1 MLECSTVEYSKGNK
15 NMKIGILTYWWA
27 SDNYG
32 QLLQC
37 YALQKYLR
45 DLGHEAFLIRYNYNN
60 EDIRYKVSFIKR
72 AFRALNPVI
81 FYKHFKN
88 KILLKKTKAA
98 AQFRK
103 FDEFRNRY
111 ILLSAE
117 FYQKYENLKAT
128 SPEADAYIV
137 GSDQVW
143 NFSFADFECVKPV
156 VHAYML
162 DFGANNVKRLSYA
175 ASWGVSAISEELKN
189 EIIPLIRKFDYVA
202 VREQKGLDLCRQCG
216 IDNAEWV
223 CDPTLLLEKNIYR
236 EMYNEN
242 EIRKPKG
249 KYIFVY
255 MLSNKNDFD
264 LNAVYRFAK
273 KRNLDVI
280 FVNGN
285 YMANGKKQFFA
296 TIPEWL
302 YLIDN
307 AEYVISNSFH
317 CAIFSLLFGKQF
329 GIIKLI
335 GIHEGMNTRLDSL
348 FDLFGI
354 PARYINSNDLSML
367 DTPYK
372 PVRKQIENHFLE
384 ILFK

>member
-1 MLECSTVEYSKGNK
+1 
-15 NMKIGILTYWWA
+15 MKIGILTYWWA

-45 DLGHEAFLIRYNYNN
+45 DIGHEAFIIRYNYNN
-60 EDIRYKVSFIKR
+60 ENIRHKVSFIKR
-72 AFRALNPVI
+72 AIKALNPVI
-81 FYKHFKN
+81 CYKHFKN
-88 KILLKKTKAA
+88 KILLKKTKVTD
-98 AQFRK
+98 QFRK
-103 FDEFRNRY
+103 FDEFRKEY
-111 ILLSAE
+111 ISFSTE
-117 FYQKYENLKAT
+117 FYQKYDNLKANP
-128 SPEADAYIV
+128 PEADAYIV

-143 NFSFADFECVKPV
+143 NFSFSDSESVKPV

-162 DFGANNVKRLSYA
+162 DFGDKNLKRLSYA

-189 EIIPLIRKFDYVA
+189 EIIPLLKKFDYVS
-202 VREQKGLDLCRQCG
+202 VREQKGVDLCSQCG
-216 IDNAEWV
+216 VDNAEWV
-223 CDPTLLLEKNIYR
+223 YDPTLLLETNAYR
-236 EMYNEN
+236 GLYKEK

-264 LNAVYRFAK
+264 LNVVYNFAK
-273 KRNLDVI
+273 KKNLEVI
-280 FVNGN
+280 FVSGN
-285 YMANGKKQFFA
+285 YMTNVRKQFFA
-296 TIPEWL
+296 TITEWL

-329 GIIKLI
+329 GIVKLI
-335 GIHEGMNTRLDSL
+335 GIHKGMNTRLDSL

-354 PARYINSNDLSML
+354 PARYISSNDLSVL
-367 DTPYK
+367 DMPYN
-372 PVRKQIENHFLE
+372 PVRRQLENHFLE
-384 ILFK
+384 KLFK

>member
-1 MLECSTVEYSKGNK
+1 
-15 NMKIGILTYWWA
+15 MKIGILTYWWA

-45 DLGHEAFLIRYNYNN
+45 DLGHDAFIIRYNYNN

-81 FYKHFKN
+81 SYKHFKN
-88 KILLKKTKAA
+88 KILLKKTKSAS
-98 AQFRK
+98 QIRK
-103 FDEFRNRY
+103 FDDFRSKY

-128 SPEADAYIV
+128 PPEADAYIV

-143 NFSFADFECVKPV
+143 NFSFADFESVKPV

-162 DFGANNVKRLSYA
+162 DFGDKNVKRLSYA
-175 ASWGVSAISEELKN
+175 ASWGVSAISEELRN
-189 EIIPLIRKFDYVA
+189 EIIPLIKNFDYVA
-202 VREQKGLDLCRQCG
+202 VREQKGLDLCSQCG
-216 IDNAEWV
+216 VDNAEWV
-223 CDPTLLLEKNIYR
+223 CDPTLLLEADTYR
-236 EMYNEN
+236 KLYKEN

-264 LNAVYRFAK
+264 INAVYRFAR

-280 FVNGN
+280 FVSGN
-285 YMANGKKQFFA
+285 YMANRKEQFFA

-329 GIIKLI
+329 GIVKLI

-354 PARYINSNDLSML
+354 PARYINSNDLSVL
-367 DTPYK
+367 DAPYK

-384 ILFK
+384 ILLK